1 MASHI
6 EIVRNDGTYY
16 IAPPD
21 SVQGSDTTEIA
32 DGSGCWDSWL
42 RERFGESLDAN
53 HSQWTGLL
61 EANGLPAHLANN
73 ATQLFPHVARLV
85 YEGKLVIRR
94 KPADKLSPGVG
105 GGDTAGC
112 TSARTSSSGGGG
124 SSGSA
129 KGSGSTSSS
138 TNEDDPGAASGES
151 QLQGDPV
158 APVTGEEILDIEDF
172 VIDGP
177 MPLAWVRRY
186 RSGYCDRQLGLGA
199 GWAMPGLRRID
210 LDDDH
215 LWVLDDDARSLKLDF
230 LKPGEMTWQ
239 VHTGLRLERRRD
251 NRMILTEADGRAWIL
266 ATEDGRTWWPTSV
279 QNLTGQ
285 QWRFRYDAAF
295 RLTRIQLNPQVSV
308 VLRYGKSE
316 PSLVRE
322 LRLERG
328 DESRLLARYAY
339 DEHGN
344 LVRAESDHGTE
355 QYQYAQHLLT
365 HRELPTGYA
374 FLFEWQGQ
382 GRRARCLRSRGDQ
395 GHHDFRF
402 DYQPERYLTQVHD
415 AHGHT
420 QVFHYDDSGRIIAR
434 QDPDGGVWQ
443 WAYDGLGRLMQE
455 ARPDGAT
462 TRHVFD
468 DKGRKVETIEPDGRS
483 HCWHYN
489 ELGFCIAEQWPDGR
503 TLTRQVDLAGRLQ
516 SEQRADGS
524 RWHYHYD
531 ADGWPSRATSD
542 TGETVD
548 LGCGNTGEVLAS
560 ARNGLL
566 QRFAFHPD
574 GRVAG
579 RLEQDL
585 VTEYDY
591 EGQRLLAVHQYPEQ
605 APDQKRSRQYRY
617 DSAGRLTTFINAQ
630 GDQHGYEY
638 DDLLRPTAYR
648 RPDGHRVRYQYDLSE
663 RLTAITRADGQQ
675 WQLGWNAAGQVDRC
689 AAPDGRDI
697 RFRYNAAGH
706 ITHRE
711 HPGLWVQHTE
721 RDPAGR
727 VLSQTSQGRDRKAV
741 SRHYRYDAFGR
752 RSHANCADRKL
763 RWQWTPQGQV
773 AEHHQDHHRLA
784 YGYGPGGRLERMDL
798 PDGTQVHY
806 GYDAQ
811 GRWDTLAVNGDTLI
825 ERTLDT
831 QGRETQRRA
840 GNNRQS
846 QLHDRYGC
854 LIKRK
859 WQGQTQATRRYRWD
873 QESRLEVASDSDTG
887 DTRYRRDGQG
897 QLVQENDTVYH
908 YDLGGNRVPEGGVVE
923 NDRLLRTASDRREYD
938 ALGAEI
944 RVVGKTTEHR
954 QFDGEGQLIEVRRP
968 GLRVTYGYDALGR
981 RAWRK
986 TEAGTTTY
994 LWHGDVLLGE
1004 QSPQGQWQ
1012 WYLRDPKTDEPLL
1025 TLIDGEPCFYELDW
1039 RMMPIRLWSRAG
1051 EKLWQANANAW
1062 GQCQPDTPKGHI
1074 HQPIR
1079 LPGQFED
1086 ELTGIVQNRFREYE
1100 PQVGRYLSPDPIAW
1114 DGGLNS
1120 YRYTKNPADFADP
1133 LGLEQK
1139 SLSVADV
1146 DEAFSSGNEDAVC
1159 LEPLSALLGYGGAG
1173 RAPVTVKFVDSR
1185 VVLSPQTATQTAGRL
1200 GLGTAL
1206 ATVAG
1211 AVTTAAGVVSLAMG
1225 PAPGL
1230 RFKEPR
1236 IETVEAPD
1244 GATLEAWTVKPLTLD
1259 QKSGMVREHMNRQYR
1274 AAYLQE
1280 QASGTCTGDLPDAAR
1295 DYFEAEKLLH
1305 SPLESPLETLQE
1317 QAYNDYLANG
1327 GTLSQHEW
1335 LGQGGGEVPVVSGS
1349 LLRQPVKSFTRPD
1362 QAFIDDKL
1370 ASVPP
1375 KDRELLSAYIDKV
1388 YSNRNWKWDDIDPNL
1403 SEYKR
1408 SKLRNKAR
1416 SLGLVPEIQVDK
1428 ETKFADFDDYAIVDT
1443 VLPEELHKA
1452 SDAQQFRYLDELIGG
1467 KQEGYTWHHHQD
1479 SGRMQLLPL
1488 GLHKIVGHKGGRS
1501 PGQWA
1506 EGDR

>member
-53 HSQWTGLL
+53 HSQWAGLL

-94 KPADKLSPGVG
+94 KPADKLPPGVG

-112 TSARTSSSGGGG
+112 TSARTSRGGGGGGGGAG

-295 RLTRIQLNPQVSV
+295 RLTRIQLNPKVAV

-374 FLFEWQGQ
+374 FHFEWQGQ

-420 QVFHYDDSGRIIAR
+420 QVFHYDDNGRIVAR

-443 WAYDGLGRLMQE
+443 WAYDGLGRLVQE

-483 HCWHYN
+483 HRWHYN
-489 ELGFCIAEQWPDGR
+489 DLGFCIAERLADGR

-524 RWHYHYD
+524 RWHYQYD

-548 LGCGNTGEVLAS
+548 LGCGDTGEVLAS

-689 AAPDGRDI
+689 ATPDGRDI

-773 AEHHQDHHRLA
+773 AEHHQDHHRIA
-784 YGYGPGGRLERMDL
+784 YGYGPGGRLERMEL

-811 GRWDTLAVNGDTLI
+811 GRWHTLAVNGDTLI

-873 QESRLEVASDSDTG
+873 QESRLEAASDSDTG

-1012 WYLRDPKTDEPLL
+1012 WYLRDPATDEPLV

-1100 PQVGRYLSPDPIAW
+1100 PAIGRYLQPDPLGLT
-1114 DGGLNS
+1114 GGVNS
-1120 YRYTKNPADFADP
+1120 YRYTRSPVDYVDP
-1133 LGLEQK
+1133 LGLAQEPSVTAENAADAEMAPVGNNVAPTSEVPSDFRARLAENQAGMQTYWEGAQARAVEDGSFLAYAGAGIMRGLGDVAYGVSGMLTSAVNSPGEAAIGAGK
-1139 SLSVADV
+1139 SVVNFGPELFNAAFGLGKTSLNGLTLLAEETVATPGAFEEFRNADAPYIQPLAEYTN
-1146 DEAFSSGNEDAVC
+1146 EAQQGG
-1159 LEPLSALLGYGGAG
+1159 ALLGGMVGGAAAARFG
-1173 RAPVTVKFVDSR
+1173 RYGVTVEDIGSVARGPGGS
-1185 VVLSPQTATQTAGRL
+1185 Q
-1200 GLGTAL
+1200 
-1206 ATVAG
+1206 AG
-1211 AVTTAAGVVSLAMG
+1211 AVRLKAVV
-1225 PAPGL
+1225 
-1230 RFKEPR
+1230 
-1236 IETVEAPD
+1236 PD
-1244 GATLEAWTVKPLTLD
+1244 EG
-1259 QKSGMVREHMNRQYR
+1259 KSWVRPKGHR
-1274 AAYLQE
+1274 
-1280 QASGTCTGDLPDAAR
+1280 LPQNGR
-1295 DYFEAEKLLH
+1295 WEE
-1305 SPLESPLETLQE
+1305 
-1317 QAYNDYLANG
+1317 G
-1327 GTLSQHEW
+1327 GTP
-1335 LGQGGGEVPVVSGS
+1335 GNTT
-1349 LLRQPVKSFTRPD
+1349 FYPD
-1362 QAFIDDKL
+1362 
-1370 ASVPP
+1370 
-1375 KDRELLSAYIDKV
+1375 
-1388 YSNRNWKWDDIDPNL
+1388 DP
-1403 SEYKR
+1403 E
-1408 SKLRNKAR
+1408 
-1416 SLGLVPEIQVDK
+1416 SLGLKPGDTLEFYKGYVDFEPYAKGSVKVEGLDGGPSDMKKIYEAIAIEQGFYYRGRPNAKAAERWLK
-1428 ETKFADFDDYAIVDT
+1428 E
-1443 VLPEELHKA
+1443 
-1452 SDAQQFRYLDELIGG
+1452 QELIAHHDPFDHSNVLFVPG
-1467 KQEGYTWHHHQD
+1467 KLHGW
-1479 SGRMQLLPL
+1479 SGKYNGIRHVGSASAMRSNLPPA
-1488 GLHKIVGHKGGRS
+1488 KR
-1501 PGQWA
+1501 
-1506 EGDR
+1506 ER